1 MKKLA
6 TLVFGFLLMGI
17 TSNGIANNSETS
29 ENNNYNPQ
37 NIQTAHARVDSYE
50 NGDQQNLLNDS
61 SECEMRKLL
70 MENSNQQN
78 SGSRDLNNYVHEDKN
93 MDLEEVER
101 RKRQLQKL
109 KKATKQALQTAAKG
123 GIVVNRESSSSR
135 SKSQSRSRSRSKSK
149 VRSSLS
155 LAKDGHF

>member
-1 MKKLA
+1 
-6 TLVFGFLLMGI
+6 
-17 TSNGIANNSETS
+17 
-29 ENNNYNPQ
+29 
-37 NIQTAHARVDSYE
+37 
-50 NGDQQNLLNDS
+50 
-61 SECEMRKLL
+61 